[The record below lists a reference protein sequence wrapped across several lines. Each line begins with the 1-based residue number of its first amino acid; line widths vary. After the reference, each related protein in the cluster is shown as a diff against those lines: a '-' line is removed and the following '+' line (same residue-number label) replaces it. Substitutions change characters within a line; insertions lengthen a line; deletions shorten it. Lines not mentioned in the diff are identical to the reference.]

1 MWYFVSRDLAALCN
15 SHFNFLMQEV
25 GLKIRGA
32 LVTTIYRRTLTVS
45 SIELSKFRLV
55 ITERVFIVLVLD
67 P

>member
-1 MWYFVSRDLAALCN
+1 
-15 SHFNFLMQEV
+15 MQEV

-55 ITERVFIVLVLD
+55 ITERVHIILVPDPWYDHVL
-67 P
+67 

>member
-1 MWYFVSRDLAALCN
+1 VVFVSLDLAALCN
-15 SHFNFLMQEV
+15 AHFNFLMQEV

-55 ITERVFIVLVLD
+55 ITESVHVVLAPD